1 MFEPLE
7 GSVRSKDGTRIAYER
22 SGTGPALIMVDPA
35 GRYRELGSYR
45 SLAKLLAQHFT
56 VFVYDRR
63 GRGASSDRQPYALE
77 REIDDLAALIEAAGG
92 SAFVYAMTSGA
103 LLALHAAA
111 ADLPIPALAV
121 FEPPIRTDDS
131 PGEKRDLT
139 GELAELIAQG
149 ERAAPSNS
157 STRRSASRRSWWPAC
172 ARSKAGPRWW
182 RSRTPSS
189 TTAVFPTPRP
199 STSSPPSTPRLWSST
214 VSAVRAD

>member
-149 ERAAPSNS
+149 ERA
-157 STRRSASRRSWWPAC
+157 RRRRTLPHGDRRPGGAGGRH
-172 ARSKAGPRWW
+172 ARGAKLARAGGDRAHLRLRLQCFRRHDPR
-182 RSRTPSS
+182 RH
-189 TTAVFPTPRP
+189 
-199 STSSPPSTPRLWSST
+199 RLRRHPDSGH
-214 VSAVRAD
+214 RQ